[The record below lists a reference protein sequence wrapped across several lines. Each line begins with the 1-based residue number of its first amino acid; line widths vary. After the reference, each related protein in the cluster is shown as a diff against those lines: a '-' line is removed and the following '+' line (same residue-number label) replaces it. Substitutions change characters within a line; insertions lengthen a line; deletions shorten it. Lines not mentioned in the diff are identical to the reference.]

1 MIHRDSVTVRGALS
15 FRAPRSFS
23 LTKNEAIRPPRFHSD
38 SNAVQ
43 TVHATNGL
51 AQERYGSTPRR
62 SNSASIASKTISAG
76 IAARLVQRM
85 ITARAAIRYSVMQ
98 ALLPMRD
105 HGVADVLRTILL
117 IPDPFRRQ
125 LRVPCATAATVYLS
139 IPPGERRPI
148 HRP

>member
-23 LTKNEAIRPPRFHSD
+23 LTKNEAMPSQTIR
-38 SNAVQ
+38 
-43 TVHATNGL
+43 ATNGL

-62 SNSASIASKTISAG
+62 SNSASIASKTNSAG

-98 ALLPMRD
+98 TLLPMRD
-105 HGVADVLRTILL
+105 HGVADV
-117 IPDPFRRQ
+117 P
-125 LRVPCATAATVYLS
+125 
-139 IPPGERRPI
+139 
-148 HRP
+148 